1 MMPIYCS
8 LITENKNTVENVLVG
23 NVARHSN
30 LLTNK
35 TIFFYQLTGSS

>member
-1 MMPIYCS
+1 MISIYCS

-35 TIFFYQLTGSS
+35 TIFLSTVIGSS